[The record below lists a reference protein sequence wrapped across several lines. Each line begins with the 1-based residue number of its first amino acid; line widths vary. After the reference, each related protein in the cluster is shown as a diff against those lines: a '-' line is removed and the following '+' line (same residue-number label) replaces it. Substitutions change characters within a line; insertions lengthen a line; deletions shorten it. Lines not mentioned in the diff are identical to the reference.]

1 MRPPLIYH
9 PGVFWRDQAETIEVR
24 TGETIDNLEVVVPR
38 VTENGLTVQVVA
50 SPPVLEHVSVSV
62 LSAAPLAVHAIG
74 LNEQGAGTIKGL
86 IEGRYFVAGR
96 AWSHDLAFV
105 AFEVVNFV
113 QDSQEVSL
121 HLQRAGRITGRIV
134 AQRGRLP
141 AHDGI
146 RVGAAWVHDDVEI
159 NPLVPDNVVAGADGR
174 FTIDGLFGRR
184 KIELGLGGLSPDWRI
199 HSVLRGRAD
208 VTTGVDV
215 PPGSTVDLTVIVAR
229 R

>member
-1 MRPPLIYH
+1 
-9 PGVFWRDQAETIEVR
+9 
-24 TGETIDNLEVVVPR
+24 
-38 VTENGLTVQVVA
+38 VA
-50 SPPVLEHVSVSV
+50 
-62 LSAAPLAVHAIG
+62 A
-74 LNEQGAGTIKGL
+74 
-86 IEGRYFVAGR
+86 R

-134 AQRGRLP
+134 AQRGGLP
-141 AHDGI
+141 ALDGI